1 VSDAYEALEAD
12 LRAGPTA
19 TAMLERRSGLPV
31 RARVI
36 ATASPPGA
44 APREITGEGPIA
56 YRRVQLVA
64 GEAVLSDADNWY
76 LPARLTPAMRDALA
90 ETDIPFGAVIAPL
103 GPRRELLSMARVTEG
118 PHALEVHALVRA
130 ADGTLLAEV
139 VEHYAR
145 ELLNLS

>member
-19 TAMLERRSGLPV
+19 TAMLERRGRGEV

-44 APREITGEGPIA
+44 APRAVTGEGAIA
-56 YRRVQLVA
+56 YRRVQLVV
-64 GEAVLSDADNWY
+64 GETVLSDADNWY
-76 LPARLTPAMRDALA
+76 LPDRLTPAMRAALA
-90 ETDIPFGAVIAPL
+90 ESDTPFGAIIAPL
-103 GPRRELLSMARVTEG
+103 APRRELLSVARVTEG
-118 PHALEVHALVRA
+118 DHALEVHALVRA
-130 ADGTLLAEV
+130 GDGTLLAEV

-145 ELLNLS
+145 ELLDAR